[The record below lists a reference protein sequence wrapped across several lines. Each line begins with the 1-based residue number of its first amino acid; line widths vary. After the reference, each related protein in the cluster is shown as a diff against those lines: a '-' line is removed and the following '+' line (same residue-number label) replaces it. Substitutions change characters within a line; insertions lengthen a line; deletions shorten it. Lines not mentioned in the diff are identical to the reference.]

1 MGGAVDRAGAVNL
14 RSFHLGVDLG
24 QRVDHTAFVV
34 VEQRVVCTNRRDR
47 VSFEFEREREM
58 HVRLV
63 DRVRLGTGFRL
74 VVEEVERLT
83 HVLGA
88 QSDLVTTAVDATG
101 MGIVVTEDLQRHRLK
116 GELYPVV
123 ITGGLEGSYKA
134 GFYPTPRTELLLGVQ
149 RAFEKGELR
158 VARGV
163 RGWAALE
170 EELKGMRKC
179 QSVRGPRFET
189 MGAHD
194 DLVFA
199 LGLAL
204 VGVRRRLLPTAGE
217 AVRRRVWD

>member
-1 MGGAVDRAGAVNL
+1 MGNGVDRVGAVNM

-24 QRVDHTAFVV
+24 QRVDHTAFVL
-34 VEQRVVCTNRRDR
+34 VEQRVVCTSQRNLATY
-47 VSFEFEREREM
+47 EYLRERQLY
-58 HVRLV
+58 VRLV
-63 DRVRLGTGFRL
+63 ERVRLGTGFRE

-83 HVLGA
+83 HSPLLAGDA
-88 QSDLVTTAVDATG
+88 VTTAVDATG
-101 MGIVVTEDLQRHRLK
+101 MGIVVTEDLQRHKLR

-149 RAFEKGELR
+149 RAFETGELR
-158 VARGV
+158 VASGV

-179 QSVRGPRFET
+179 QSVKGPRFET
-189 MGAHD
+189 MGAQD

-204 VGVRRRLLPTAGE
+204 VGMRRRLLPTAGE